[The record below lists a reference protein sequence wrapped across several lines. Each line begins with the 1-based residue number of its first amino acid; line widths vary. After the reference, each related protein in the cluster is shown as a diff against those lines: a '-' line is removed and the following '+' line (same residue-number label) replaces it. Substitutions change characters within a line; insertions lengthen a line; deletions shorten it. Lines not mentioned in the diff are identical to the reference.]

1 MIRAGFR
8 EAEEVPAR
16 KFSGGSL
23 MAARLAFGL
32 GPVPGPMACVVQ
44 V

>member
-1 MIRAGFR
+1 MIQAGFR

-16 KFSGGSL
+16 KFFGRTL
-23 MAARLAFGL
+23 VAARLAFGL
-32 GPVPGPMACVVQ
+32 SPVPGPMACVVQ